1 MAQRQGQGQSGQQRR
16 DQQSEDGLLHRWCRE
31 GRYDK
36 IEEFI
41 QMCSDLPSSMTYRQ
55 GVFGY
60 MPIHEAVSN
69 GHFKVLYQLLDLGC
83 NPNSRTNSGSTPLHL
98 AASSGH
104 IDCARVLLA
113 KNANIMITDAFGKT
127 PIQIAKSNSK
137 LGVVK
142 LLRSAG
148 EYICVPQ

>member
-1 MAQRQGQGQSGQQRR
+1 MAQSQSQGQSGQQRHDR
-16 DQQSEDGLLHRWCRE
+16 QNKDGLLHRWCSE

-41 QMCSDLPSSMTYRQ
+41 RTCSNLSSSLTYRQ

-69 GHFKVLYQLLDLGC
+69 GHSKVLQQLLEHDS
-83 NPNSRTNSGSTPLHL
+83 NPNRRTHSGSTPLHL

-113 KNANIMITDAFGKT
+113 KNADIMIKDTYGRT
-127 PIQIAKSNSK
+127 PIQIAKLNSK
-137 LGVVK
+137 HGVVK
-142 LLRSAG
+142 LLRTAG
-148 EYICVPQ
+148 EYICVP

>member
-1 MAQRQGQGQSGQQRR
+1 MAQRQGQGESGRQRR
-16 DQQSEDGLLHRWCRE
+16 DQQGEDGLLHKWCRE
-31 GRYDK
+31 GRYHQ

-41 QMCSDLPSSMTYRQ
+41 RTCSDLPSSMTYRQ

-69 GHFKVLYQLLDLGC
+69 GHSKVLQQLLEHDS
-83 NPNSRTNSGSTPLHL
+83 NPNRRTNSGYTPLHL

-127 PIQIAKSNSK
+127 PIQIAKLNSK
-137 LGVVK
+137 HGMVK

-148 EYICVPQ
+148 EYI